1 MEEVSMKA
9 DMRLQAR
16 SLACRPVGEHRRMAV
31 VVMMM
36 ITMKMMMMK
45 DGRQKDKRHG
55 GKRDKNACWMH
66 QPRSFYKLKIIKLNP
81 CYLRD
86 NVQSVGH

>member
-16 SLACRPVGEHRRMAV
+16 SLACRPVGEHRRMV
-31 VVMMM
+31 VVVM
-36 ITMKMMMMK
+36 ITMKMMMK
-45 DGRQKDKRHG
+45 DGRQKDKRQG
-55 GKRDKNACWMH
+55 GKRDKNACWIH

-81 CYLRD
+81 CYVRD
-86 NVQSVGH
+86 NVQSAGH